1 MVILIVKNTGCDK
14 TIYLTHFDFKS
25 MLENEPRN
33 IVKYIANYLTKKP
46 VIHTQ
51 MVQLCLLSRSKFTK
65 KRFEKNVY
73 AKDSNTT

>member
-33 IVKYIANYLTKKP
+33 MVKYIANHLTKKLP

-51 MVQLCLLSRSKFTK
+51 MVELCLLSRSKFTK
-65 KRFEKNVY
+65 KKI
-73 AKDSNTT
+73 